1 MYNPVFFGWKEISAC
16 AKLMAKIIREFC
28 VSPKHRFWFENKD
41 ISKKIETN
49 IRRKSSLFK
58 NKQLKSKPYEM
69 RAVWFRFVFLK
80 TWRTVDKDAWGENF
94 IVVSAIAGRRI
105 STIRVIKF
113 DRESFFMVYLF
124 CSNFGKVRFFSFELF
139 FSYKVLDE
147 LNSSSLIQQS
157 HTTGWWEVQ
166 PSFFLC
172 GRNFAVSKTL
182 SKFFFF
188 CEESIGT
195 FQVASLWTND
205 SAWKK
210 KKKTLIA

>member
-1 MYNPVFFGWKEISAC
+1 
-16 AKLMAKIIREFC
+16 
-28 VSPKHRFWFENKD
+28 
-41 ISKKIETN
+41 
-49 IRRKSSLFK
+49 
-58 NKQLKSKPYEM
+58 M

-147 LNSSSLIQQS
+147 LNSSSLIQQ
-157 HTTGWWEVQ
+157 HTTGRWELQ
-166 PSFFLC
+166 PSFLCREEFCVLCFLLFTVKKFFLSLFC
-172 GRNFAVSKTL
+172 LQLCFLPSKT
-182 SKFFFF
+182 
-188 CEESIGT
+188 
-195 FQVASLWTND
+195 SLVLQ
-205 SAWKK
+205 KE
-210 KKKTLIA
+210 LY